1 MALLCDPSKARVT
14 DLTNGGAYAP
24 ACPDGTQSAAKDR
37 LVATDPSS
45 GACFYTKEWTCE
57 RRSARGVELGPDE
70 APCALFLDGRPGC
83 GVVAMDARGYVAIGV
98 GVLVVAAVGTGIYL
112 ATRR

>member
-1 MALLCDPSKARVT
+1 MAVMCDPSKARVT
-14 DLTNGGAYAP
+14 GLPDGGAYPP
-24 ACPDGTQSAAKDR
+24 ACPDGTQSATKDVFVTR
-37 LVATDPSS
+37 DPVN
-45 GACFYTKEWTCE
+45 GACFYTREWTCE
-57 RRSARGVELGPDE
+57 RRSARGFELGPDE

-83 GVVAMDARGYVAIGV
+83 GVVAMDHRGYIAIGV